1 MKDGDSRVQYGYANL
16 KERAQHDMV
25 VVENVRM
32 GTRTVAARI
41 VVAPDRRVIND
52 LEEDGLWGAYKSIS
66 RAIGIIT
73 AGLGAKSFDPSR
85 IHGNSSIDDDG
96 ALLVVRY
103 TKWYDLCNKRYLAP
117 LLVKKMIIDGLSL
130 AALDKEFQF
139 RKGSCKEK
147 VWQSLAVWGEV

>member
-25 VVENVRM
+25 VVENVRH
-32 GTRTVAARI
+32 GTRTIAARV
-41 VVAPDRRVIND
+41 VVAPDRRLINN

-85 IHGNSSIDDDG
+85 IRGNGSIDDEG

-117 LLVKKMIIDGLSL
+117 LLVKKMIIDGLSPN
-130 AALDKEFQF
+130 ALDKQF
-139 RKGSCKEK
+139 SFYNGATKKK
-147 VWQSLAVWGEV
+147 VWECLLIWDEV

>member
-25 VVENVRM
+25 VVENVRH
-32 GTRTVAARI
+32 GTRTIAARI
-41 VVAPDRRVIND
+41 VVATDRRIIQD

-85 IHGNSSIDDDG
+85 IRGNGSIDDEG

-103 TKWYDLCNKRYLAP
+103 TKWYDLCKQRYLAP
-117 LLVKKMIIDGLSL
+117 LLVKKMIIDGISL
-130 AALDKEFQF
+130 NGLDKEYKFY
-139 RKGSCKEK
+139 KGSSKLK
-147 VWQSLAVWGEV
+147 VWKCLEVWSEV